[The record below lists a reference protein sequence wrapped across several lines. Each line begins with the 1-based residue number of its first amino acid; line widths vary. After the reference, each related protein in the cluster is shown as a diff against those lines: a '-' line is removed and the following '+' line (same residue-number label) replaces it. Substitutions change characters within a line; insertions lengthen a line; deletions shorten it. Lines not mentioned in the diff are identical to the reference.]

1 MSFLVLLLV
10 GLIVRFTPWRHGFPL
25 DAVGLW
31 VGRVGE
37 GAQRRPVWQTLALLA
52 LPLLLAGFVLWS
64 LREQLYGLLT
74 LAAHIALLLVAIG
87 RHDPLG
93 SMAAPF
99 EQAWQRGDQEA
110 AYHVA
115 RRDLGLDCEGPDD
128 LLRGVDASVACATF
142 RDYVT
147 PVFWYLLLGPLGA
160 LGYRLL
166 NRFELQQPEH
176 PVRSAVT
183 RMTHALEWLPA
194 RLFALSLA
202 LVGDFERTLGL
213 VKSWLMRWEVS
224 ADRVVSDCIAAAL
237 GEEQSITGAA
247 SAILGPVRVLLTR
260 SLVVWAACIAFF
272 SLFG

>member
-25 DAVGLW
+25 DAPGFW
-31 VGRVGE
+31 
-37 GAQRRPVWQTLALLA
+37 ARRIVEVAPYRAVWPTLALLA

-64 LREQLYGLLT
+64 IGGQLYGLLT
-74 LAAHIALLLVAIG
+74 LVAHVVLLLFAIG

-93 SMAAPF
+93 SMASPF
-99 EQAWQRGDQEA
+99 EEAWQRSDQEA
-110 AYHVA
+110 AYHIA
-115 RRDLGLDCEGPDD
+115 RRDLDLDCENPDD
-128 LLRGVDASVACATF
+128 LLRQVDASIGCAAF
-142 RDYVT
+142 RDYVA

-166 NRFELQQPEH
+166 NRFELQTGH
-176 PVRSAVT
+176 PAHPSVT

-194 RLFALSLA
+194 RLFAMSLA

-213 VKSWLMRWEVS
+213 VKGWLLSWEIS
-224 ADRVVSDCIAAAL
+224 ADQVVADCIAAAL
-237 GEEQSITGAA
+237 GDEQAVD
-247 SAILGPVRVLLTR
+247 SAPPAVLRPVRVLVTR
-260 SLVVWAACIAFF
+260 SLLVWAACIAFF